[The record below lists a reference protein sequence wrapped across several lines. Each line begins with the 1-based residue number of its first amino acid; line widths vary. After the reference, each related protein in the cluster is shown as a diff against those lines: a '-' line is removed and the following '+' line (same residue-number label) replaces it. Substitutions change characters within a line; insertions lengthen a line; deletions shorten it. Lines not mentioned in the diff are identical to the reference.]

1 MPSAT
6 HTDIQQWQRAL
17 QSAQKRRLDPSE
29 IPLKAL
35 ANRYKAS
42 PEEVADIVIRIHT
55 DTGGDFVDPL
65 VPRYINH
72 LLRTRHT
79 DSTSVM
85 LMLLKHSRFAKAAP
99 VATSAFSALPS
110 FEQQVFTLLRELLA
124 VAHFPA
130 ATWKAHGVVFALTR
144 WLHVARKA
152 NEHDVGKQLDSGVM
166 HAGDGPAT
174 GTFEALGMLAIA
186 VFGHRSFPDIEK
198 QPWWKTRRPQVA
210 AEMEQYDMHVL
221 QWIQS
226 QYTGHLQALTKG
238 RPFLETDEQGRPKF
252 TDQQIL
258 DSVSEVPAV
267 NTRAGLFL
275 WLSACLCARPL
286 TDDATMRNYL
296 LVRYSDNAQTAA
308 VDLVIAAFDVL
319 TNACLRKEPRPVIKA
334 IRSFICNKLLI
345 LLHTLVGFTGPGA
358 VDGCVQ
364 MAMMA
369 VPMDPLTPLS
379 TGATDVRAQL
389 KKVRHEFLVA
399 CALQGLISEA
409 TVSGVLQEHSVTLP
423 KANKYTK
430 EGLVAQCAHNTGKL
444 ESVVQELDAVQGNAG
459 AISGCIVDTVNNL
472 CASKDTMA
480 LKTVCNALLRKVPNL
495 DIVMQ
500 YTQPATLL
508 LPLCNTLNEWVHDQD
523 QSEFQP
529 PYEEFACILLLL
541 LAAVH
546 RYDLSISDV
555 GLTQDDSF
563 ITKLLKGISHSMQT
577 SELSD
582 EQRQQLSKWIEGL
595 YATDEHGET
604 TGIGDEVMSHCPPQA
619 FYLLVPTLFEQSVLA
634 CKMNALSINTAKGGL
649 EFLLEP
655 FLLPSLVGGLTWLVK
670 HSWED
675 HDDADILLQILDKL
689 LKPSSTAQEMQV
701 MHRAILAIVAEP
713 LEKSLQELI
722 RRRSDKR
729 KEASELV
736 ELLKPYLCQQRTLSS
751 SKAELESFAAEG
763 FLVKGVRNTVRDMT
777 LWAAAAGS
785 GPPPRYTPRIFH
797 AAAQIDGTEVVLQA
811 IMDELKDQAMFGNA
825 SIALDIATA
834 LICAPEPASHTPL
847 MNIGTALQS
856 GAQTSLTLRDMV
868 RLRTA
873 DVQMLQELPVDHA
886 ETLVRLARRI
896 EAQSA
901 VSQVALVSL
910 PAAPVDQAV
919 ADQVMKDLGL
929 SADEAAAVTDGAL
942 LDTANALGSNNGAD
956 FNAADFGAATDQPL
970 DLTNGGQLDLTSMM
984 DDSSMM
990 QMDHSG
996 NTFAD
1001 LGMDFGQ
1008 SGGASTGGEGQNDEQ
1023 NAEDDIFAG
1032 LDLGQDFDFS

>member
-1 MPSAT
+1 MPSTT
-6 HTDIQQWQRAL
+6 HRLAQQWERAL
-17 QSAQKRRLDPSE
+17 QNAQKRRLDPGE
-29 IPLKAL
+29 IPLKVL
-35 ANRYKAS
+35 SNRYKAT
-42 PEEVADIVIRIHT
+42 PEQVADIVVRLHS
-55 DTGGDFVDPL
+55 DNAGFVDPL

-85 LMLLKHSRFAKAAP
+85 LMMLKHSHFAKAAP
-99 VATSAFSALPS
+99 VTTTAFSSLPS
-110 FEQQVFTLLRELLA
+110 FEEQVFTLLRELLA
-124 VAHFPA
+124 NARFPA
-130 ATWKAHGVVFALTR
+130 ATWKAHGIVFALTR

-166 HAGDGPAT
+166 HAGDGPAK
-174 GTFEALGMLAIA
+174 GTFEALGLLAIA

-198 QPWWKTRRPQVA
+198 QIWWKTRRPQVA
-210 AEMEQYDMHVL
+210 SEMEQYDMHVL

-238 RPFLETDEQGRPKF
+238 RPFLETDEHGRPKF

-258 DSVSEVPAV
+258 NSVSEVPVV
-267 NTRAGLFL
+267 NTRAGLFV
-275 WLSACLCARPL
+275 WLNACLCARPL

-296 LVRYSDNAQTAA
+296 LVRYHENAQTAA

-319 TNACLRKEPRPVIKA
+319 TNAALRKDSRPVLKA

-369 VPMDPLTPLS
+369 VAMDPLTPLS
-379 TGATDVRAQL
+379 TGATDVRDQL
-389 KKVRHEFLVA
+389 KKVRQEFLFA
-399 CALQGLISEA
+399 CAQQGLITEA
-409 TVSGVLQEHSVTLP
+409 TVSGVLQEQSVTLP

-430 EGLVAQCAHNTGKL
+430 EGLVTQCAHNTGKL
-444 ESVVQELDAVQGNAG
+444 ESIIQELDAMQGNAG
-459 AISGCIVDTVNNL
+459 AISGCIVDTINNL
-472 CASKDTMA
+472 CTNKDTMA

-495 DIVMQ
+495 DIIMQ
-500 YTQPATLL
+500 YTQPANLL
-508 LPLCNTLNEWVHDQD
+508 LPLCTVLNDWVHDQD

-529 PYEEFACILLLL
+529 PYEEFACILLFL
-541 LAAVH
+541 LAVVH
-546 RYDLSISDV
+546 RYDLNAS
-555 GLTQDDSF
+555 GLGLAQDDNF
-563 ITKLLKGISHSMQT
+563 VTKLLKGISHSMQT

-619 FYLLVPTLFEQSVLA
+619 FYLLVPTLFEQSALA

-701 MHRAILAIVAEP
+701 MHRAILAIVAGP
-713 LEKSLQELI
+713 LEKSLQELV

-729 KEASELV
+729 KEASGLID
-736 ELLKPYLCQQRTLSS
+736 LLKPYLHQQRTLASN
-751 SKAELESFAAEG
+751 KIELDAFAAEG
-763 FLVKGVRNTVRDMT
+763 SLLKGVRNTVRDLT

-785 GPPPRYTPRIFH
+785 GPPPRYTPRILH
-797 AAAQIDGTEVVLQA
+797 AAAQVDGTNAVLQA
-811 IMDELKDQAMFGNA
+811 IIDELKDQAIFGNA

-834 LICAPEPASHTPL
+834 LACAPEPASYTPS
-847 MNIGTALQS
+847 MNLGTALPS
-856 GAQTSLTLRDMV
+856 ATQTSLTLRDMV

-873 DVQMLQELPVDHA
+873 NVQKLQELPVEDA
-886 ETLVRLARRI
+886 ETLIRLARRI

-901 VSQVALVSL
+901 VSQVALVSF
-910 PAAPVDQAV
+910 PAAPVDQTV
-919 ADQVMKDLGL
+919 ADQVMKDLNL
-929 SADEAAAVTDGAL
+929 SADDTNAVIDGTL
-942 LDTANALGSNNGAD
+942 LGSSDALGQNDGTGFD
-956 FNAADFGAATDQPL
+956 AANFGAGTNQPL

-984 DDSSMM
+984 GDASMM
-990 QMDHSG
+990 QMDQSD

-1001 LGMDFGQ
+1001 LGIDFGQ
-1008 SGGASTGGEGQNDEQ
+1008 SGGANAGGEGQNNEQ